1 MSYKRHIVT
10 DSIILNVGVS
20 REIDRSF
27 TFISKEVG
35 VNKTT
40 AFGACKY
47 KSRYCST
54 IQPFVKLKLYL
65 YKNPKTEYFELK
77 DISEPESSEFIKKD
91 IRKIYIAAFFSEIIQ
106 KTYIT
111 PEEYKKYFYLLQ
123 YSLELLHSND
133 TLENALL
140 FFICKFLYLSGINPA
155 LESCVK
161 CQDSSA
167 EYFFDFVKGGIFCS
181 KCAANL
187 NNRISAESAKI
198 FRNFLTLKYTELKN
212 NSVDI
217 KIFNEI
223 FYILIKILS
232 NLFGAKLS
240 TFDNVNSLYKT

>member
-77 DISEPESSEFIKKD
+77 DISEPESSEFLKKD

-111 PEEYKKYFYLLQ
+111 PDEYKKFFYLTQ
-123 YSLELLHSND
+123 YSLELLHND
-133 TLENALL
+133 DALENALL

-155 LESCVK
+155 LETRVK
-161 CQDSSA
+161 SLNSSP
-167 EYFFDFVKGGIFCS
+167 EYFYDFIKGGIFCS
-181 KCAANL
+181 GCAANFNL
-187 NNRISAESAKI
+187 PISAESVKI
-198 FRNFLTLKYTELKN
+198 FRDFLNLKYSELKN
-212 NSVDI
+212 VVVD
-217 KIFNEI
+217 KKKFDEI
-223 FYILIKILS
+223 LRILIKILT
-232 NLFGAKLS
+232 NLFDAKLS
-240 TFDNVNSLYKT
+240 TLDNIINLYKK

>member
-35 VNKTT
+35 VNRTV

-77 DISEPESSEFIKKD
+77 DISEPESSEFIKND

-106 KTYIT
+106 KTYIN
-111 PEEYKKYFYLLQ
+111 PEEYKKFFYLMQ
-123 YSLELLHSND
+123 YSLELLHNGD
-133 TLENALL
+133 ALKNALL
-140 FFICKFLYLSGINPA
+140 FFICKFLYLSGVNPA
-155 LESCVK
+155 LESCLK
-161 CQDSSA
+161 CQNSSPD
-167 EYFFDFVKGGIFCS
+167 YFYDFIRGGVFCS
-181 KCAANL
+181 KCAANF
-187 NNRISAESAKI
+187 NNRISAESVKI
-198 FRNFLTLKYTELKN
+198 FRDFLKLKYSELKN
-212 NSVDI
+212 VTVDSR
-217 KIFNEI
+217 KFDEI
-223 FYILIKILS
+223 LRILVKILS
-232 NLFGAKLS
+232 NLFDAKLS
-240 TFDNVNSLYKT
+240 TLDNIINLRDV